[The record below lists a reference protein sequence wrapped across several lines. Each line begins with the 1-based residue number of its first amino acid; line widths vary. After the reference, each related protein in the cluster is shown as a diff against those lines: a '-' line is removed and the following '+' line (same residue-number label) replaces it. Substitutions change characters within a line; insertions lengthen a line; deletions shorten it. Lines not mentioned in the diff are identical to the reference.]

1 MDDHVSS
8 QGGLREEMRVNLR
21 RMIGGEKGEGSIDS
35 MTVQVIRL
43 WFESTSHST
52 PKLSASTTRKS
63 WERGLFLFFFFFWKT
78 HRPFRASCWTTSLTH
93 PTPATVRPG
102 CDDLITHF
110 ELDDLIPNLF
120 YHSDSL
126 FKWWCCWGSM
136 GEFSLRDP
144 NLVLERVWSR
154 WSLDTY
160 LMTRYERETKSIE
173 ITIDE
178 IEIWVT
184 DSRGRVLDQHFG
196 G

>member
-1 MDDHVSS
+1 MCRAKVDWERRWEWISVEWLVVRKARDPSIRWPFKLFACDLNQPVIQLQSF
-8 QGGLREEMRVNLR
+8 QPQPREKV
-21 RMIGGEKGEGSIDS
+21 EKG
-35 MTVQVIRL
+35 V
-43 WFESTSHST
+43 F
-52 PKLSASTTRKS
+52 
-63 WERGLFLFFFFFWKT
+63 FCFFFFFWKT

-102 CDDLITHF
+102 CDDLITHS